1 MVVTCMELEKNTVR
15 VPQAMGTEALQ
26 WAKKY
31 CPNYIT
37 NRAIPLADGYS
48 NTHEYIF
55 YFVPN
60 SPDMTAF
67 ALRWST

>member
-1 MVVTCMELEKNTVR
+1 MVSTCMEIEKNAIR
-15 VPQAMGTEALQ
+15 VSEAAGTEALQ

-37 NRAIPLADGYS
+37 NRAVAISDGYS
-48 NTHEYIF
+48 NAHEYVF

-67 ALRWST
+67 ALRWSN

>member
-1 MVVTCMELEKNTVR
+1 MVYISMELEKNAIR
-15 VPQAMGTEALQ
+15 VSEAIGTEALQ
-26 WAKKY
+26 WAKNY

-37 NRAIPLADGYS
+37 NRAVAISDGYS
-48 NTHEYIF
+48 NTLEYVF

-67 ALRWST
+67 ALRWGN